1 MKTFKTFIGV
11 PALALLAMI
20 SCTKQGTPVSDN
32 DYVALEF
39 TAGSTKTILDGQNVL
54 WQSGDA
60 ISIFDGYSNNEF
72 TTANTGSNAVFK
84 GHAHLNTMYYAVYPY
99 SAENAFSGSK
109 FTVEIPLAQ
118 SAVADGFAPGSNV
131 SVGKT
136 ETSVLDMKNI
146 CGYVKFGIRGS
157 NVKSVSI
164 NSVGVEKL
172 AGKFEVSYD
181 KKDNP
186 VCTAIEGSDRKVS
199 LVPSES
205 VFTPGDYMFCLAA
218 TKLSSG
224 VSLTYKT
231 TDGKVYRK
239 TVSILDAITRCT
251 PVYVGIIEH
260 DAEELTPTLQL
271 DPATKTSVFPGD
283 KSMNIYLNT
292 TCDDVTASVKDGAT
306 LTDIHVE
313 KVSESNFL
321 VSFSNSS
328 TDPAVYKNATIV
340 FKATGV
346 ADLEVPIRQNGVL
359 TLDLSDEANPY
370 GVPSSADNVERTI
383 VQNGYTFKYS
393 HCKWY
398 KSNNFQ
404 FTSDGTNSAYIA
416 FPAISGLTLKV
427 VDYTYIYYN
436 TSTNKLNGYIT
447 LYGDSDVRLTDKVN
461 NERVLEEEK
470 VKTRRLVLG
479 KGDLLPQPNT
489 SYQFWA
495 IQAASSLPTGIDLY
509 YE

>member
-1 MKTFKTFIGV
+1 MS
-11 PALALLAMI
+11 ALVLLTVI

-32 DYVALEF
+32 DYVDLEF

-109 FTVEIPLAQ
+109 FTVEIPLTQ

-260 DAEELTPTLQL
+260 NAEELTPTLQL

-306 LTDIHVE
+306 LTDINVE
-313 KVSESNFL
+313 KVSESNFR

-359 TLDLSDEANPY
+359 TLDLSDKTNPY
-370 GVPSSADNVERTI
+370 GVPDTADDVERTI

-393 HCKWY
+393 HCKFY
-398 KSNNFQ
+398 KNTWFMFSGINGGN
-404 FTSDGTNSAYIA
+404 TYIS
-416 FPAISGLTLKV
+416 FPAISGLTLKA
-427 VDYTYIYYN
+427 VDYTNQWNKN
-436 TSTNKLNGYIT
+436 TTSKLNGYVT
-447 LYGDSDVRLTDKVN
+447 LYGDSSVKLTKKVE
-461 NERVLEEEK
+461 NETVSQDEGTK
-470 VKTRRLVLG
+470 VKHLVLG
-479 KGDLLPQPNT
+479 TYDSSVQPQENT
-489 SYQFWA
+489 AYQFWSG
-495 IQAASSLPTGIDLY
+495 QAANSFPIKIELY